1 VNDPHGAPGG
11 SDLPGTLSDWE
22 VVDRENWNRLALLHA
37 RSDFYDVAGFKA
49 GKLSLQSLEREE
61 VGDVAGKSL
70 LHLQCHFGMDTL
82 SWARLGARVTG
93 VDYAPNAIA
102 LARDLSREIGVPG
115 DFVCCSI
122 YDLPH
127 HLSGQFDIVFTS
139 YGVLCWLPDLTR
151 WGHVIDHF
159 LKPGG
164 FFYIADGHPLANIF
178 YNEPD
183 ATELRIAYP
192 YFHRDTP
199 EAYET
204 QGSYATADDRCYTGY
219 EWSHSLSD
227 VVNAL
232 LNAGLRLE
240 FLHEFPFGFYQ
251 HLPFMVQGP
260 DGRWRLP
267 EHGESVPLIF
277 SLKAV
282 KPLPSPNAPDPSLS

>member
-1 VNDPHGAPGG
+1 M
-11 SDLPGTLSDWE
+11 SDLHQDPAGSAEPGTLSE
-22 VVDRENWNRLALLHA
+22 CELVDRDNWNRLAPLHA
-37 RSDFYDVAGFKA
+37 GSEFYDVAGFKA
-49 GKLSLQSLEREE
+49 GRLSLQALEREE

-93 VDYAPNAIA
+93 VDYAENAIA
-102 LARDLSREIGVPG
+102 LARELSRETGVPG
-115 DFVCCSI
+115 EFVCCSV

-127 HLSGQFDIVFTS
+127 YLSGEFDIVFTS
-139 YGVLCWLPDLTR
+139 YGVLCWLPDLSR
-151 WGHVIDHF
+151 WGRIIAHF
-159 LKPGG
+159 LEPGG
-164 FFYIADGHPLANIF
+164 FFYIAEGHPFVNIF

-192 YFHRDTP
+192 YFHREMP

-204 QGSYATADDRCYTGY
+204 QGSYAISDELRYTGY

-232 LNAGLRLE
+232 VGAGLRLE

-251 HLPFMVQGP
+251 HLPFMVQGQ

-267 EHGESVPLIF
+267 EHEESVPLVF

-282 KPLPSPNAPDPSLS
+282 KPR